1 MKRTRKQISDST
13 NKKSKVEIYPIQLVF
28 NYINDPFSF
37 QKASLTCKKWQNIL
51 DNHIFWKTLCEH
63 LDLEEPRSKAKKY
76 KTWKS
81 IFVKNTDKL
90 CICKRNIKTKNSNLK
105 DINFKLGI
113 LSYYS
118 LNRLSF
124 YKSEIYCQ
132 LCQYTRDELEILYKQ
147 SSYFNEH
154 CKLCNSENEIINSI
168 KELINK
174 LYMKKKEIEP
184 FSDYIE
190 KDFFKVIIRNLYNI
204 IDYTRFIYIKQLGGV
219 VKNWKFEV
227 KYIKYEDL

>member
-13 NKKSKVEIYPIQLVF
+13 NKKSKVEIHPIQLVF

-37 QKASLTCKKWQNIL
+37 QKVFLTCKKWQNIL
-51 DNHIFWKTLCEH
+51 DNYIFQKTLCKY
-63 LDLEEPRSKAKKY
+63 LDLEELKKKAKKY
-76 KTWKS
+76 KTYKL
-81 IFVKNTDKL
+81 IFIKNINKL
-90 CICKRNIKTKNSNLK
+90 CICKKNIKTKNSNLK

-190 KDFFKVIIRNLYNI
+190 KDFFKVIIRNLYNT
-204 IDYTRFIYIKQLGGV
+204 IDYERFIYIKQLGGV